1 MVSRPF
7 IQQTVVLSRLHLD
20 PRNPRHNITEDEP
33 SIIEQ
38 LVKGEQILPLAED
51 ICKRGLS
58 PLERLAAIPHPTLD
72 GHFVMV
78 EGNRRLCSL
87 KLLRDPAKAPASNRK
102 NFKRLAANKPM
113 LPRRLEIAVF
123 PSRDAANQ
131 WIALKHGG
139 QQGGVGTKSWNA
151 SQSSRFKNSL
161 DNIASPNS
169 LALEVLDY
177 AVASG
182 LLTAEQRTG
191 IALTTVT
198 RYLSTPLVRGALGLT
213 RPKEFLVNVE
223 QSEFDLVLSRFLE
236 DIRDGTVHSRSN
248 ATERAEY
255 GRNLIASG
263 HAPVTKL
270 SAAYSP
276 SKQGAP
282 KTKSDSDIT
291 AETGGNQ
298 THRRN
303 NKNPDFGTK
312 IIPTGYAVHV
322 SDPTNKRVFDELRS
336 IDASKF
342 PFAAAALL
350 RLFMERVC
358 RAYAKKCGIGDT
370 GDLSAVIGRC
380 ANHMEESANA
390 PKSVFQIWRVLS
402 SNPRHYLAPG
412 TLGAYIHGGTTPVLS
427 ELRRG
432 WADLGEGFTLMLDTI
447 R

>member
-1 MVSRPF
+1 V
-7 IQQTVVLSRLHLD
+7 
-20 PRNPRHNITEDEP
+20 
-33 SIIEQ
+33 
-38 LVKGEQILPLAED
+38 
-51 ICKRGLS
+51 
-58 PLERLAAIPHPTLD
+58 
-72 GHFVMV
+72 
-78 EGNRRLCSL
+78 
-87 KLLRDPAKAPASNRK
+87 
-102 NFKRLAANKPM
+102 FK
-113 LPRRLEIAVF
+113 
-123 PSRDAANQ
+123 SRDVANQ
-131 WIALKHGG
+131 WVALRHGG
-139 QQGGVGTKSWNA
+139 QQGGIGTKSWNA

-161 DNIASPNS
+161 GNIASPNS
-169 LALEVLDY
+169 LALDVLDY
-177 AVASG
+177 AVDSG
-182 LLTAEQRTG
+182 LLAAEQRAG

-198 RYLSTPLVRGALGLT
+198 RYLSTPLVRSALGLT

-236 DIRDGTVHSRSN
+236 DIRNGTVHSRSN
-248 ATERAEY
+248 ATGRAEY
-255 GRNLIASG
+255 GRNLIALG

-282 KTKSDSDIT
+282 QPKSDSDIT

-312 IIPTGYAVHV
+312 IIPAGYAVHV
-322 SDPTNKRVFDELRS
+322 SDATNKRVFDELRS

-380 ANHMEESANA
+380 ANHMEENANA
-390 PKSVFQIWRVLS
+390 SKSVFQIWRILS
-402 SNPRHYLAPG
+402 SNPKHYLSPG

-432 WADLGEGFTLMLDTI
+432 WTDLEEGFTLMLDAI